1 MFKSFELACL
11 AATAMASSMHQ
22 QQSKSLAETM
32 IMTQAAT
39 HTCVTTQDRN
49 KAPVA
54 NFYDL
59 VAKTDKYTDPDFAP
73 NKTSL
78 DWDDMG
84 ERELAN
90 YASLQWERAQTAF
103 PKKTLFG
110 ENGITV
116 DDVNQGSLGNC
127 WFLAALSA
135 IAEKKGRM
143 ETVFLNQDNYQP
155 QSGVYGF

>member
-11 AATAMASSMHQ
+11 AATAMASGFN
-22 QQSKSLAETM
+22 QQSRSLAEVM
-32 IMTQAAT
+32 LQTQADA
-39 HTCVTTQDRN
+39 HTCTSAQERN

-54 NFYDL
+54 DFYSL
-59 VAKTDKYTDPDFAP
+59 VAKTEKYSDPDFAP

-78 DWDDMG
+78 DWADMG
-84 ERELAN
+84 ESELSN
-90 YASLQWERAQTAF
+90 YASLEWTRAQVAF
-103 PKKTLFG
+103 PKKTVFG

-135 IAEKKGRM
+135 VAEKKGRM
-143 ETVFLNQDNYQP
+143 ETVFLNKDNYQP
-155 QSGVYGF
+155 QAGIYGF